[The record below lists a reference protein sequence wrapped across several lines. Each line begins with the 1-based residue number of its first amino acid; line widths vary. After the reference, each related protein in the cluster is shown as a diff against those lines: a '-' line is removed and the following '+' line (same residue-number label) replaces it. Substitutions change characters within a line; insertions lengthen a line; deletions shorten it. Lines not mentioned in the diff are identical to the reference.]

1 MTELWMVDRQK
12 QRGAGPMTR
21 GAWSE
26 TDRRVNECVQEYSK
40 HTRKGRPV
48 NRRSWIS
55 VVLTAAFAYFSVDLA
70 EAVGRF

>member
-1 MTELWMVDRQK
+1 
-12 QRGAGPMTR
+12 MTR

-55 VVLTAAFAYFSVDLA
+55 VVLTGAFAYFSVDLA
-70 EAVGRF
+70 AGVGRF